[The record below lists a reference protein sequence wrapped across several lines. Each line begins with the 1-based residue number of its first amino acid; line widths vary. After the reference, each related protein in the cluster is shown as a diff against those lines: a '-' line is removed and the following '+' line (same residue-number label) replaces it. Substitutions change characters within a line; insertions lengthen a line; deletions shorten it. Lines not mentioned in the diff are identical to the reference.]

1 MKVLLLGNLFKIAG
15 TLGAGRHSGVALM
28 AFSPKNAPLE
38 RFCRLAA
45 GEKRH
50 NIATDIA
57 PKSS

>member
-15 TLGAGRHSGVALM
+15 TRVVGCHLGVALM

-50 NIATDIA
+50 NIATDSE